1 MIEEVE
7 KFESM
12 INCFVIK
19 DHKSDDHLDL
29 FIMKNLILSKKL
41 RPAQLEKILMISY
54 PIITSSIEDMQ
65 NKNIYGMIE
74 YFDSFLS
81 RDNYKKINEKV
92 EIIERLLLEIPS
104 VREVENK
111 KNEENQS
118 QFEEKINPS
127 EDKNSN
133 IIENISSVIK
143 FEKVIKITESKTEE
157 KIILSENK
165 NFVEEKI
172 LLKEK

>member
-1 MIEEVE
+1 MW
-7 KFESM
+7 
-12 INCFVIK
+12 
-19 DHKSDDHLDL
+19 
-29 FIMKNLILSKKL
+29 
-41 RPAQLEKILMISY
+41 PA
-54 PIITSSIEDMQ
+54 
-65 NKNIYGMIE
+65 
-74 YFDSFLS
+74 
-81 RDNYKKINEKV
+81 
-92 EIIERLLLEIPS
+92 
-104 VREVENK
+104 
-111 KNEENQS
+111 NQS